1 MKARLLIGAVALL
14 SCGPSPDAGQPQ
26 QRPAGGAVR
35 VTEAEVEEATADFQ
49 ELRESFLE
57 AYLEWR
63 PVRATELGVHD
74 HDDRMPAMDRRGTQ
88 RRIDQ
93 VLGWLGELE
102 AIPPAHLAGEDRTD
116 YAVLEYGLRSEL
128 LELEETRSW
137 TRDPRLYTETIARG
151 IAAVAEREYAPL
163 RDRVASIVARMD
175 ASHDAL
181 AAARTNLSAPPLVW
195 TELAVEETRGLID
208 FLAQD
213 LGAVLAVQGA
223 EQGGAAVDLEALT
236 ESRDRLIASLNE
248 HLEWLESSLLPESNG
263 DFRLGRY
270 LFERKLLYEEHISL
284 SVAQLDQ
291 LNERAIGEHQER
303 VTRVAAE
310 IDAGRTPG
318 AILDSLGRERPEP
331 GALLDA
337 ARQMTVDAREWVDRS
352 GVVPLLTTDRP
363 TVRETP
369 SYVRADLASLDAPG
383 PFEAGAREA
392 FYNVPVSLDYTALRN
407 VTLHE
412 TYPGRYVQAAYAREV
427 DSEIRRVFLSRS
439 FVGGWAHYAEQM
451 ALDEGYGGDDPTLR
465 LAQLRRALERH
476 ARWYAALHLH
486 AFDTPLEQIVERFME
501 IAHLD
506 EAQARRE
513 VIRGTHD
520 PTYLSEALGRMQIV
534 DIRNDYRERQEAQG
548 GTFSLSEFHAQLLML
563 GLPLPL
569 AREEMLP
576 LSDEGEQPG
585 RSPAGPRPASTAGQ

>member
-14 SCGPSPDAGQPQ
+14 SCGPSPEAGQPQ
-26 QRPAGGAVR
+26 QRPVGGVVR
-35 VTEAEVEEATADFQ
+35 VTEAEVEDASADFQ
-49 ELRESFLE
+49 GLRESFLA
-57 AYLEWR
+57 AYFESR

-88 RRIDQ
+88 RRIDE
-93 VLGWLGELE
+93 VLGWLGEME
-102 AIPPAHLAGEDRTD
+102 AIPVAHLEGADRTD
-116 YAVLEYGLRSEL
+116 YAVMEYGLRSEL

-137 TRDPRLYTETIARG
+137 TRDPRLYTGTIARG

-175 ASHDAL
+175 ASHDVL
-181 AAARTNLSAPPLVW
+181 AAARTNLSAPPSIW
-195 TELAVEETRGLID
+195 TELAVEETRRLID
-208 FLAQD
+208 FLAED
-213 LGAVLAVQGA
+213 LGALLAV
-223 EQGGAAVDLEALT
+223 QGGAAVDLEDLT

-248 HLEWLESSLLPESNG
+248 HVKWLESSLLPESNG

-310 IDAGRTPG
+310 IDAGRTPE

-331 GALLDA
+331 GALLDT
-337 ARQMTVDAREWVDRS
+337 ARQMMIAARDWVDRS
-352 GVVPLLTTDRP
+352 GVVPLLTTDLP

-369 SYVRADLASLDAPG
+369 SYARADGASLDAPG
-383 PFEAGAREA
+383 PFETGARDA
-392 FYNVPVSLDYTALRN
+392 FYNITGYPNYSALQG

-412 TYPGRYVQAAYAREV
+412 TYPGRYVQASYGGAV

-439 FVGGWAHYAEQM
+439 LVGGWAHYAEQM
-451 ALDEGYGGDDPTLR
+451 ALDAGYGEDDPTLR
-465 LAQLRRALERH
+465 LAQVRRALERH

-486 AFDTPLEQIVERFME
+486 AFDTPLEEIVERFME
-501 IAHLD
+501 IAHVD

-520 PTYLSEALGRMQIV
+520 PVYLSEALGRMQIV
-534 DIRNDYRERQEAQG
+534 DILNDYRDRQEAEG
-548 GTFSLSEFHAQLLML
+548 KTFSLSEFHAQLLML

-576 LSDEGEQPG
+576 LSDEGMRRG
-585 RSPAGPRPASTAGQ
+585 RSPAGRRPASTAGQ